1 MFGRKTCKFCG
12 KKTNKEFFFC
22 PYCGNSFNHGEQRT
36 LAQGNVQRNIQG
48 SMGNYLDDDF
58 DMNFGFAFNTIFR
71 QLEKQLDKQLR
82 ALDKELARGGAQGV
96 SIRVDTTRGTP
107 EIMIKPISHSQD
119 ITGRREVRG
128 NGIRSRASKEGT
140 KGEIL
145 PQKLSE
151 RHLELLQKHINL
163 PREEPKTSIRRLA
176 DRIIY
181 EIVLP
186 DVSSLDD
193 IFIRRFQTSIEVK
206 AFSKARNKV
215 YFKVIPLN
223 MEILHYALQDG
234 KLFLELRE

>member
-12 KKTNKEFFFC
+12 KKAKNEFFFC
-22 PYCGNSFNHGEQRT
+22 PYCGNSFSFADKSTTQH
-36 LAQGNVQRNIQG
+36 GNVQRNIQG
-48 SMGNYLDDDF
+48 TMANYLDDDL
-58 DMNFGFAFNTIFR
+58 DMNFGFAFNSIFR

-96 SIRVDTTRGTP
+96 SIRIDSTRGTP
-107 EIMIKPISHSQD
+107 EIMIKPISQD

-128 NGIRSRASKEGT
+128 NGIRAGKEGT

-145 PQKLSE
+145 PKKLSE

-186 DVSSLDD
+186 DVSSIDD
-193 IFIRRFQTSIEVK
+193 IFIRKFQTSIEVK
-206 AFSKARNKV
+206 AFAKARNKV